1 MIIVDAGGGT
11 VDVSSYHFL
20 STAPITVEEV
30 TSPECEWSLSF
41 RDTVVSSFSVLTKTA
56 CRHPPGLDA
65 GERPSARIPE
75 RCERWHWQASC
86 RARDANPESIDQAT
100 SRLRA
105 LGTRK
110 TSS

>member
-41 RDTVVSSFSVLTKTA
+41 RDSRVVTRTDDDGA
-56 CRHPPGLDA
+56 QA
-65 GERPSARIPE
+65 PS
-75 RCERWHWQASC
+75 
-86 RARDANPESIDQAT
+86 RAR
-100 SRLRA
+100 R
-105 LGTRK
+105 G
-110 TSS
+110 